1 MIRDVQ
7 IQVRYD
13 SGQNIAED
21 FFVPCLNE
29 SVSYDRAAGY
39 FSSTLYAVIGMPLAT
54 FGKRGGR
61 MRLVCSPQL
70 SQEDIEAMSAGYRDQ
85 RLAEALLRELDA
97 MTAEPVAEAATKL
110 LATLVALDI
119 LEICIA
125 FRPAKAGIYHDKV
138 GLFRD
143 AAGDRVTFTG
153 SANETWNAWSGRG
166 NFEGFHAFTS
176 WSDAPH
182 VAGDVEY
189 FERLWNNNQD
199 GLAVEPFPEVA
210 RERLIAKAA
219 PEGLDAAQTELD
231 RLRVS
236 RPPQPP
242 LRQHQRTAMNNWVAA
257 GHRGL
262 FEHATGSGKTITALS
277 CIRLAGNEKRPTL
290 IVVPSVLLLR
300 QWRDEVRRFFG
311 EEISL
316 LLAGDRYDEWKAGST
331 LRDHLLASPD
341 KPPVVVATI
350 DTASSEPFVAR
361 MQDVAGLFLVVDE
374 VHRVGSPMRQHLLE
388 IDADWRLGL
397 SATWEREGDPMGTA
411 AIQQYFGDI
420 IDPVYTIADAVRDGH
435 LCKYSYFIHTVSLD
449 DDERQEWEVL
459 RQRIGAAVGQAKGE
473 VTENVQQL
481 LIQRARIVKSARE
494 KIGVAVGVLEQ
505 HYELDKKQAWLVY
518 CDNRYQVDAVR
529 LAATGRGIRTQEYHT
544 QMAGDGGVALAEFSR
559 EGGVLVAINCLDE
572 GVDIP
577 RISHAVVLA
586 SSTTRRQFIQRR
598 GRVLRQHETKHRA
611 VIHDLLVDTSGFKDP
626 ESVSFMR
633 TELARALEFVRS
645 AADSSATEVE
655 IRRLAQQAGVDI
667 DAEHAG
673 SLVENETEDEL
684 EEE

>member
-1 MIRDVQ
+1 MLRD
-7 IQVRYD
+7 IPIEVRYD
-13 SGQNIAED
+13 SGQNIATD

-39 FSSTLYAVIGMPLAT
+39 FSSTLYAVIGVPLAA

-85 RLAEALLRELDA
+85 RLADALLRELEA
-97 MTAEPVAEAATKL
+97 MTAEPVAEAATTL
-110 LATLVALDI
+110 LATLVALGI
-119 LEICIA
+119 LEIRIA
-125 FRPAKAGIYHDKV
+125 FRPAEAGIYHDKV
-138 GLFRD
+138 GLFLD
-143 AAGDRVTFTG
+143 ATGGRVTFTG
-153 SANETWNAWSGRG
+153 SANETWNAWSGQG

-176 WSDAPH
+176 WSDASH

-189 FERLWNNNQD
+189 FERVWNNNQD
-199 GLAVEPFPEVA
+199 GLVVEPFPEVA
-210 RERLIAKAA
+210 RERLTAKAD
-219 PEGLDAAQTELD
+219 PEGLEPAQTELD

-236 RPPQPP
+236 RAPQPP
-242 LRQHQRTAMNNWVAA
+242 LRRHQQTAMDNWVAA

-277 CIRLAGNEKRPTL
+277 CIRIAVDEKRPTL

-300 QWRDEVRRFFG
+300 QWRDEVRRFCG
-311 EEISL
+311 EEVSL
-316 LLAGDRYDEWKAGST
+316 LLTGDQYGQWKAGST
-331 LRDHLLASPD
+331 LRDHLLVSPD

-361 MQDVAGLFLVVDE
+361 MQDVPALLLVVDE
-374 VHRVGSPMRQHLLE
+374 VHRVGSPMRRRLLE

-397 SATWEREGDPMGTA
+397 SATWEREGDPLGTEV
-411 AIQQYFGDI
+411 IRQYFGGV
-420 IDPVYTIADAVRDGH
+420 IDPVYTIADAVHDGH

-449 DDERQEWEVL
+449 DDERQEWEAL
-459 RQRIGAAVGQAKGE
+459 RQRIGAAMGQAKGE
-473 VTENVQQL
+473 ITENVQQL

-494 KIGVAVGVLEQ
+494 KVGVAVGVLEQ
-505 HYELDKKQAWLVY
+505 HYEPDKKQAWLVY
-518 CDNRYQVDAVR
+518 CDNRHQVEAVR
-529 LAATGRGIRTQEYHT
+529 LAAARRGIRTQEYHT

-577 RISHAVVLA
+577 RISHALVLA

-598 GRVLRQHETKHRA
+598 GRVLRQHDTKHRA
-611 VIHDLLVDTSGFKDP
+611 AIHDLLVDTSGFKDP
-626 ESVSFMR
+626 ENISFMR

-645 AADSSATEVE
+645 AVDSSATEVE
-655 IRRLAQQAGVDI
+655 IRRLAQQALVDI
-667 DAEHAG
+667 DAEGAG
-673 SLVENETEDEL
+673 SWVEDETEDEL